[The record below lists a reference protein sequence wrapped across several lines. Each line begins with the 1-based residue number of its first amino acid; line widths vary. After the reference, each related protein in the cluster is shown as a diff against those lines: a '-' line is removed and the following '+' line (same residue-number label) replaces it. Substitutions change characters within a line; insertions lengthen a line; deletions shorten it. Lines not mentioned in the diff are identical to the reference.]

1 MPKTPCKAPRKD
13 GKPCQGN
20 GLPEHDGYCIAHVSP
35 AVAGEWRSRGGKAS
49 SNAARADK
57 RIPERLRGTI
67 DKLSQ
72 AMDDVIAGKMEPS
85 TLSALARAARVLLQY
100 YRLADEEMDLIRA
113 EESATAAAQVAGVAG
128 DPAILDAAAAITD
141 WQKDYTLESLI
152 AQGLVTLEPDPAQE
166 TGEPPVHVLTA
177 AGRQRFGYQRLS
189 AYTQQDIE
197 TWKEVAAEPDL
208 EGAQLPA
215 VLLDLHKLRTTLEE
229 FLTDFSPGAEP
240 VLDPLTGQVL
250 TQLPTIVQP
259 ATVPVAAPG
268 EAEQAA
274 KEMQKLLR
282 RARAATREAEKLY
295 EKRYGHPFDYR
306 DELGENEED

>member
-1 MPKTPCKAPRKD
+1 MPKTPCKARRID
-13 GKPCQGN
+13 GEPCQGH

-35 AVAGEWRSRGGKAS
+35 DIAGEWRSRGGKAS

-72 AMDDVIAGKMEPS
+72 AMDDVIEGKLDPS
-85 TLSALARAARVLLQY
+85 TLSALARTARVLVQL

-141 WQKDYTLESLI
+141 WQKEYTLKSLI

-177 AGRQRFGYQRLS
+177 AGRQRFGYQRLA
-189 AYTQQDIE
+189 AYTQQDIDDL
-197 TWKEVAAEPDL
+197 KELAADPDL
-208 EGAQLPA
+208 EGNQLPA
-215 VLLDLHKLRTTLEE
+215 ILLDLQKKRTTLEE

-250 TQLPTIVQP
+250 SQLPTAVKP

-268 EAEQAA
+268 EAERTA

-282 RARAATREAEKLY
+282 RAKAATRDIEKLY

>member
-13 GKPCQGN
+13 GGPCQGN

-35 AVAGEWRSRGGKAS
+35 AIAREWRSRGGKAS

-72 AMDDVIAGKMEPS
+72 GMDDVIEGNLDPS
-85 TLSALARAARVLLQY
+85 TLSALARTARVLVQLH
-100 YRLADEEMDLIRA
+100 RLADEEMDLIRA
-113 EESATAAAQVAGVAG
+113 EESETAAAEVAGVTA

-141 WQKDYTLESLI
+141 WQKQYTLESLI
-152 AQGLVTLEPDPAQE
+152 DQELVTLEPDPAQE

-177 AGRQRFGYQRLS
+177 AGRQRFGYQRLA
-189 AYTQQDIE
+189 AYTQQEIDAL
-197 TWKEVAAEPDL
+197 KDLAADPDL
-208 EGAQLPA
+208 DGGQLPA
-215 VLLDLHKLRTTLEE
+215 VLLELHTLRTTLEE

-250 TQLPTIVQP
+250 RQLPAAVQP

-282 RARAATREAEKLY
+282 RARAATREVEKLH
-295 EKRYGHPFDYR
+295 EERFGRPFDYR